1 MKDLGDVTFKRCPKC
16 GIQNN
21 ENVPFC
27 TNCGAKFEEK
37 ISDFKQPTET
47 EKIDAFEQQSS
58 DIYKESA
65 YFKAPK
71 PVESMPEYQPYG
83 QPSPYNPEKQSKKKK
98 PVIAIVAIAIAAIVF
113 ATAFFVLFTGEKDEE
128 KNELDR
134 LLDSIKNK
142 IGGGPT
148 VSLQSLGS
156 GNFQS
161 IPADGCIA
169 KYYMYYNGEKIG
181 ETVEANAGITTYNGI
196 NCFKI
201 LGRSD
206 ITLTIMET
214 TTSFTIDYTCYIN
227 ENTNIP
233 IYMNVEYTFP
243 ESQGGKVSS
252 TISWNQNT
260 GEIKMTIPMPAQE
273 ITLNFPTEYW
283 GSLLS
288 VDDLYVGYTKEFDYT
303 MTNEGITTDISMNI
317 SVTNQTDVTVLAGQF
332 EDCYVLEFA
341 QTESNYYSY
350 NHPSVFMKVWISED
364 GVVPKVESTVL
375 SMYITQELEGYYTT

>member
-1 MKDLGDVTFKRCPKC
+1 MFKRCPKC

-58 DIYKESA
+58 DVYKESA
-65 YFKAPK
+65 YFEAPK

-83 QPSPYNPEKQSKKKK
+83 QPSPYIPEKQSKKTK
-98 PVIAIVAIAIAAIVF
+98 PIIAIVAIAIAAIVV

-128 KNELDR
+128 KSELDR
-134 LLDSIKNK
+134 LLDSITGK
-142 IGGGPT
+142 IEGGPT

-181 ETVEANAGITTYNGI
+181 ETVEANAGVTTYNGI
-196 NCFKI
+196 NCYKI

-206 ITLTIMET
+206 ITLTFMET
-214 TTSFTIDYTCYIN
+214 TTSFTIDYTYYIN
-227 ENTNIP
+227 ENTNLP
-233 IYMNVEYTFP
+233 VYMNIDYDLS
-243 ESQGGKVSS
+243 ESQGGKMSS

-260 GEIKMTIPMPAQE
+260 GEIKMTIPVSAQE

-283 GSLLS
+283 GLLSS
-288 VDDLYVGYTKEFDYT
+288 VDDLYVGYSKEFDYT
-303 MTNEGITTDISMNI
+303 MTNEGTTTGISMNI
-317 SVTNQTDVTVLAGQF
+317 SVTSQTDVTVLAGTF
-332 EDCYVLEFA
+332 EDCYVLEFV
-341 QTESNYYSY
+341 QIESNSYSS
-350 NHPSVFMKVWISED
+350 NQPSVFMKVWISED

-375 SMYITQELEGYYTT
+375 GMYITQELEGYYTT

>member
-1 MKDLGDVTFKRCPKC
+1 MFKRCPKC

-21 ENVPFC
+21 ENVSFC

-37 ISDFKQPTET
+37 VSDFKQPTET

-58 DIYKESA
+58 GIYKESA
-65 YFKAPK
+65 YFEAPK

-83 QPSPYNPEKQSKKKK
+83 QPSPYIAEKQAKKTK
-98 PVIAIVAIAIAAIVF
+98 PIIAIVAIAIAAIVV

-128 KNELDR
+128 KSELDR
-134 LLDSIKNK
+134 LLDSITGK
-142 IGGGPT
+142 IKGGPT

-181 ETVEANAGITTYNGI
+181 ETVEANAGVTTYNGI
-196 NCFKI
+196 NCYKI

-206 ITLTIMET
+206 IEMSVMGT
-214 TTSFTIDYTCYIN
+214 TTAFTIDYAYYIN

-233 IYMNVEYTFP
+233 VYMDIDYDLSG
-243 ESQGGKVSS
+243 SQGGKMSS

-260 GEIKMTIPMPAQE
+260 GEIKMTIPVSAQE

-283 GSLLS
+283 GLLSS
-288 VDDLYVGYTKEFDYT
+288 VDDLYVGYSKEFDYT
-303 MTNEGITTDISMNI
+303 MTNEGTTTGISMNI
-317 SVTNQTDVTVLAGQF
+317 SVTSQTDVTVLAETF

-341 QTESNYYSY
+341 QIESNYYSS
-350 NHPSVFMKVWISED
+350 NQPSVFMKVWISED

-375 SMYITQELEGYYTT
+375 GMYITQELEGYYTT